1 MAGFY
6 GADIDPDAAT
16 GGGVEATVRD
26 NRRECSA
33 KITSQLGATQWEGPD
48 ATQFRDQWRSTHTPS
63 LNRVKTELLDTAA
76 AVQRNWK
83 AQETTSSGM

>member
-6 GADIDPDAAT
+6 GADIEQMQQLEAALNQQSEIID
-16 GGGVEATVRD
+16 GVL
-26 NRRECSA
+26 A